1 MDLKLSV
8 DTDVPIPWDTTMTIT
23 GKGHVLVPQDRGGR
37 KISWDGDCK
46 GRCGEEVNKRSWH
59 LQCYQSPVL
68 ACVKNG
74 ACLVRRRIGRIWL
87 WRREED
93 GREELSA

>member
-1 MDLKLSV
+1 MCWSHK
-8 DTDVPIPWDTTMTIT
+8 IE
-23 GKGHVLVPQDRGGR
+23 GGR

-46 GRCGEEVNKRSWH
+46 GKCGEEVNKRSWH